1 MIAESHPKQRTV
13 KLFIR
18 AGPELGCE
26 RRKQAVLE
34 RLADLDDAD
43 RIKEYDVQIWAKEIR
58 ISGPLEGTSYYQRV
72 FDHFTAF
79 QQWANAESVGLH
91 SAFKI
96 QSLDCEITDENY
108 RVVTLP
114 SVCLAVYEE
123 AELNAVYPHV
133 DDGTVQTV
141 GSCLDSLEE
150 TSQLE
155 YAD

>member
-18 AGPELGCE
+18 ADPELGCE
-26 RRKQAVLE
+26 RRKQAVVE
-34 RLADLDDAD
+34 RLVELDDAD
-43 RIKEYDVQIWAKEIR
+43 QIREYDVNIWTKQIR

-72 FDHFTAF
+72 FDHFTSF
-79 QQWANAESVGLH
+79 QQWAKAESVSLQ

-108 RVVTLP
+108 GVLSLP
-114 SVCLAVYEE
+114 CVCVAVYEE
-123 AELNAVYPHV
+123 DELSGVYPLV
-133 DDGTVQTV
+133 DDGTVRTV
-141 GSCLDSLEE
+141 GSCLETLEE